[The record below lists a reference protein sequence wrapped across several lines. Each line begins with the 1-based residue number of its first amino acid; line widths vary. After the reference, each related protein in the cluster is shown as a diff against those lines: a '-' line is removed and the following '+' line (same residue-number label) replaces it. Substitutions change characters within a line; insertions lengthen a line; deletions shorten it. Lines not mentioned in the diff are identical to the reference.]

1 MNKKQ
6 GIIVVVS
13 GPSGAGKGTVCKC
26 LTNKNPG
33 IFLSVSATS
42 RQQAEGEIDGQTYY
56 YLTEDDFKAR
66 IKNNEFLEWAT
77 YNGNYYGT
85 LKEKVE
91 NQTAQGNDVILEI
104 DVQGAMQ
111 IKKTYPHAVLVFIL
125 PPSWQELEKRL
136 IDRNR
141 EDMEQI
147 QKRLETARKEIPFAD
162 KYNYIIVNDDLET
175 ATKEL
180 ESVITAEKV
189 KAQSC
194 KNIVEQFKNNI

>member
-26 LTNKNPG
+26 ITDKNPD

-42 RQQAEGEIDGQTYY
+42 RQQAEGEVDGQTYY

-66 IKNNEFLEWAT
+66 IENNEFLEWAT

-91 NQTAQGNDVILEI
+91 TQTAQGNDVILEI

-111 IKKTYPHAVLVFIL
+111 IKKTYPQAVLVFIL
-125 PPSWQELEKRL
+125 PPSWQVLEKRL
-136 IDRNR
+136 ISRNR
-141 EDMEQI
+141 EGMDQI
-147 QKRLETARKEIPFAD
+147 QKRLETAKKEITFAD
-162 KYNYIIVNDDLET
+162 KYNYIIVNDDLES
-175 ATKEL
+175 AAKEF
-180 ESVITAEKV
+180 EAVITAEKV
-189 KAQSC
+189 KAESC